1 MSKMIKTTD
10 TNIEVE
16 ISEILVVQIGTL
28 SFEVDERYPWIDVYN
43 IGGEN
48 KEFITQIDEE
58 DMPIFVKHE
67 ELKTYC
73 LNWYFDNVEI
83 VTEEELERTA
93 QEVPVQ
99 EQYETREALNEELNI
114 NVDVKCIDLNE
125 LKEIVDKIKDILK
138 KECNCTCT
146 LNVKINY

>member
-16 ISEILVVQIGTL
+16 TSEILVVQIGTL

-58 DMPIFVKHE
+58 DMPIFVEHE

-73 LNWYFDNVEI
+73 LNWYFNNVEI
-83 VTEEELERTA
+83 VSDEELERTA

-99 EQYETREALNEELNI
+99 EQFNQISTGSKTI
-114 NVDVKCIDLNE
+114 NQIRKENGLEPIEDGDVLT
-125 LKEIVDKIKDILK
+125 IKL
-138 KECNCTCT
+138 
-146 LNVKINY
+146 

>member
-16 ISEILVVQIGTL
+16 TSEISVVQIGTL

-48 KEFITQIDEE
+48 KEFILQIDDE
-58 DMPIFVKHE
+58 DMPIFVQCE
-67 ELKTYC
+67 VLKRYC
-73 LNWYFDNVEI
+73 LNWYFNNVEI
-83 VTEEELERTA
+83 VSDEELERTA

-99 EQYETREALNEELNI
+99 EQSTDWIEKLAKELTT
-114 NVDVKCIDLNE
+114 CLPTH
-125 LKEIVDKIKDILK
+125 DILSK
-138 KECNCTCT
+138 
-146 LNVKINY
+146 

>member
-10 TNIEVE
+10 TNIEVGT
-16 ISEILVVQIGTL
+16 SEILAVQIGTL

-58 DMPIFVKHE
+58 DMPIFVEHE

-99 EQYETREALNEELNI
+99 EQY
-114 NVDVKCIDLNE
+114 IDFA
-125 LKEIVDKIKDILK
+125 KPP
-138 KECNCTCT
+138 KECIFIET
-146 LNVKINY
+146 I